1 MTAALPIIII
11 VTSNVFYNL
20 CTKCMPSEANPFAA
34 LIVTYLSAALTAFL
48 MLLLNTQGH
57 GIGQTF
63 QSVNW
68 MSIFLGLSIVWLE
81 FGYIQAFRAGWNIS
95 TCSLV
100 ANSLLAVILLIV
112 GYFAFREHISGSQI
126 FGIVLCAAG
135 LYFVNKH

>member
-20 CTKCMPSEANPFAA
+20 CTKCTPSEANPFAA
-34 LIVTYLSAALTAFL
+34 LIVTYLSAACAAFL
-48 MLLLNTQGH
+48 MLLINTHAH
-57 GIGQTF
+57 GMGQTF

-68 MSIFLGLSIVWLE
+68 TSVVLGLSIVWLE

-100 ANSLLAVILLIV
+100 ANSLLAILLLIL
-112 GYFAFREHISGSQI
+112 GYFVFREHISSSQV